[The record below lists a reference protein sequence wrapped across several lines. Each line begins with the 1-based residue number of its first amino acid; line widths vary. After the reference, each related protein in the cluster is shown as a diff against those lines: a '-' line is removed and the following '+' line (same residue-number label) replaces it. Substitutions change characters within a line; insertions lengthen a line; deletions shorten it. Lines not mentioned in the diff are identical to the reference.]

1 MAPSWPAVHKEGPD
15 VTLAFTR
22 RRWRAAGAFV
32 ILLLRAGAGL
42 VALSRRAAP
51 VLPTAEVTRGDF
63 VDIVELRGEIRPVR
77 SVVLTA
83 PTQAGDLR
91 ILRLAKNGT
100 TVKPGD
106 VVVEFDPTMLTRQR
120 QERMSELRQ
129 ADAEIEQATGEARIL
144 AEQNRTT
151 LMRARYDVDRAGL
164 DMVERD
170 FLARLTIER
179 AKLALDDARQRLAA
193 VEEKVR
199 ANEAASAAT
208 IAARQRRRAKVQQ
221 DLDRTEQSLGALRL
235 RAPSAGIV
243 SLMTNYS
250 SSGMMGGAPQEFRE
264 GDSAWSGGSIVE
276 LPDLSSVLL
285 TARLE
290 ESDRSRVDV
299 GQPAVVR
306 ADAVPDREYAG
317 KVAAIS
323 ILARVDFTAGWP
335 PSRDFDVKLAMAD
348 ADVKLRP
355 GMSAV
360 VRISVGRLAGVLLAP
375 VEALS
380 LVNGRP
386 TVYRLAGAAYV
397 EQAVEVVRRGKEQV
411 VIGKGVA
418 PGDRLALKKPPAT
431 AIRGGQ

>member
-1 MAPSWPAVHKEGPD
+1 MTRE
-15 VTLAFTR
+15 FTR
-22 RRWRAAGAFV
+22 RWWRAGAV
-32 ILLLRAGAGL
+32 LAALVVLAGAGL
-42 VALSRRAAP
+42 VAVSRRAAP

-91 ILRLAKNGT
+91 ILRLAKNNA
-100 TVKPGD
+100 TVKAGD

-129 ADAEIEQATGEARIL
+129 ADAEIEQSTAEARIL

-151 LMRARYDVDRAGL
+151 LMRAKYDVDRATL
-164 DMVERD
+164 DLVERD

-179 AKLALDDARQRLAA
+179 ARLSLDDARQRLLA
-193 VEEKVR
+193 VEEKIR
-199 ANEAASAAT
+199 SDETASVAT

-221 DLDRTEQSLGALRL
+221 DLDRTEQSLAALQL

-243 SLMTNYS
+243 SLMTNYN
-250 SSGMMGGAPQEFRE
+250 SGGPMGPSQDFRE
-264 GDSAWSGGSIVE
+264 GDSVWSGGGVVE

-290 ESDRSRVDV
+290 ETDRARVEE
-299 GQPAVVR
+299 GQAAVVR
-306 ADAVPDREYAG
+306 VDAVPDREYAATVSG
-317 KVAAIS
+317 IS
-323 ILARVDFTAGWP
+323 LLARVDFASGWP

-348 ADVKLRP
+348 ADLKLRP

-360 VRISVGRLAGVLLAP
+360 LRISVGRLAGVLLAP

-386 TVYRLAGAAYV
+386 TVYRLAGSAYA
-397 EQAVEVVRRGKEQV
+397 EQTVDVLRRGKEQV
-411 VIGKGVA
+411 VIGRGVE
-418 PGDRLALKKPPAT
+418 PGDRLALKKPPAA
-431 AIRGGQ
+431 AIRGGR

>member
-1 MAPSWPAVHKEGPD
+1 VTREFTRRWWRAG
-15 VTLAFTR
+15 VTLAVLVF
-22 RRWRAAGAFV
+22 
-32 ILLLRAGAGL
+32 LAGAGL
-42 VALSRRAAP
+42 FAVSRRAAP
-51 VLPTAEVTRGDF
+51 VLPTSEVTRGDF
-63 VDIVELRGEIRPVR
+63 VDVVELRGEIRPVR

-83 PTQAGDLR
+83 PTQAGELR
-91 ILRLAKNGT
+91 ILKLAKNNA

-106 VVVEFDPTMLTRQR
+106 VVVEFDPTMLSRQR

-129 ADAEIEQATGEARIL
+129 ADAEIEQSMAEARIL

-151 LMRARYDVDRAGL
+151 LMRSKYDVDRAAL
-164 DMVERD
+164 DLVERD

-179 AKLALDDARQRLAA
+179 ARLSLDDARQRLLA
-193 VEEKVR
+193 VEEKIR
-199 ANEAASAAT
+199 SDQTASAAT

-221 DLDRTEQSLGALRL
+221 DLDLTEQSLAALQL

-243 SLMTNYS
+243 SLMTNYN
-250 SSGMMGGAPQEFRE
+250 SGGPMGPSQDFRE
-264 GDSAWSGGSIVE
+264 GDSVWSGAGVVE
-276 LPDLSSVLL
+276 LPELSSVLL

-290 ESDRSRVDV
+290 ESDRSRVEV
-299 GQPAVVR
+299 GQAAVVR
-306 ADAVPDREYAG
+306 ADAVPDREYSA
-317 KVAAIS
+317 KVAGIS
-323 ILARVDFTAGWP
+323 ILARVDFSSGWP

-348 ADVKLRP
+348 ADLKLRP

-360 VRISVGRLAGVLLAP
+360 VRIGVGRLASVLLAP

-386 TVYRLAGAAYV
+386 TVYRLAGSGYV
-397 EQAVEVVRRGKEQV
+397 EQTVEVIRRGKEQV

-418 PGDRLALKKPPAT
+418 PGDRLALKKPPAS

>member
-1 MAPSWPAVHKEGPD
+1 ML
-15 VTLAFTR
+15 LAFTR
-22 RRWRAAGAFV
+22 RRWRAAGAFL
-32 ILLLRAGAGL
+32 ILLLLAGAGL
-42 VALSRRAAP
+42 VALTRRSAP
-51 VLPTAEVTRGDF
+51 VLPTSEVTRGDF
-63 VDIVELRGEIRPVR
+63 VDVVELRGEIRPVR

-91 ILRLAKNGT
+91 ILKLAKNGT

-106 VVVEFDPTMLTRQR
+106 VVIEFDPTMLTRQR

-129 ADAEIEQATGEARIL
+129 ADAEIEQATAEARIL
-144 AEQNRTT
+144 AEQNRTA

-170 FLARLTIER
+170 FVARLTTER
-179 AKLALDDARQRLAA
+179 AKLALDDARQQLAA

-199 ANEAASAAT
+199 ASEAASAAT
-208 IAARQRRRAKVQQ
+208 LAARQRRRAKVQQ
-221 DLDRTEQSLGALRL
+221 DLDRAEQSLGALQVK
-235 RAPSAGIV
+235 APSAGSV
-243 SLMTNYS
+243 SLMTNYNS
-250 SSGMMGGAPQEFRE
+250 GGMMGPSQDFRE
-264 GDSAWSGGSIVE
+264 GDSAWSGASIVE

-290 ESDRSRVDV
+290 ESDRARVDV
-299 GQPAVVR
+299 GQAAVVR
-306 ADAVPDREYAG
+306 ADAVPDREYAA
-317 KVAAIS
+317 KVAGIS
-323 ILARVDFTAGWP
+323 ILARVDFSSGWP

-348 ADVKLRP
+348 ADLKLRP

-360 VRISVGRLAGVLLAP
+360 VRISVGRLPGVLLAP

-386 TVYRLAGAAYV
+386 TVYRLDGAAYV

-411 VIGKGVA
+411 VLGKGVA

-431 AIRGGQ
+431 AIRGGEPIGSGR

>member
-1 MAPSWPAVHKEGPD
+1 MMR
-15 VTLAFTR
+15 AFSR
-22 RRWRAAGAFV
+22 RGWRAAGAFV
-32 ILLLRAGAGL
+32 IVLLLAGAGL
-42 VALSRRAAP
+42 MAFNRRAAP
-51 VLPTAEVTRGDF
+51 VLPTAEVTRGEF
-63 VDIVELRGEIRPVR
+63 VDVVELRGEIRPIR

-91 ILRLAKNGT
+91 ILKLAKNGT

-129 ADAEIEQATGEARIL
+129 ADAEIEQATAEARIL
-144 AEQNRTT
+144 AEQNRTA
-151 LMRARYDVDRAGL
+151 LMRARYDVDRAAL

-170 FLARLTIER
+170 FVARLTIER

-208 IAARQRRRAKVQQ
+208 LAARQRRRAKVRQ
-221 DLDRTEQSLGALRL
+221 DLDRTEQSLGGLQL

-243 SLMTNYS
+243 SLMMNYNT
-250 SSGMMGGAPQEFRE
+250 SGMMGAAQEFRE

-290 ESDRSRVDV
+290 ESDRSRVEV

-306 ADAVPDREYAG
+306 ADAVPDRGYAA

-323 ILARVDFTAGWP
+323 ILARVDFSSGWP
-335 PSRDFDVKLAMAD
+335 PSRDFDVKLAMGD
-348 ADVKLRP
+348 GDSKLRP

-360 VRISVGRLAGVLLAP
+360 VRISVGRLANVLLAP

-431 AIRGGQ
+431 AIRGEK

>member
-1 MAPSWPAVHKEGPD
+1 MMR
-15 VTLAFTR
+15 TFTR
-22 RRWRAAGAFV
+22 RHWRAAGALV
-32 ILLLRAGAGL
+32 ILLLLAGAGL
-42 VALSRRAAP
+42 IAFSRRAAP

-63 VDIVELRGEIRPVR
+63 VDVVELRGEIRPIR

-129 ADAEIEQATGEARIL
+129 ADAEIEQATAEARIL
-144 AEQNRTT
+144 AEQNRTA
-151 LMRARYDVDRAGL
+151 LMRARYDVDRAAL

-170 FLARLTIER
+170 FVARLTIER

-221 DLDRTEQSLGALRL
+221 DLDRTEQSLGALQL
-235 RAPSAGIV
+235 EAPSAGIV
-243 SLMTNYS
+243 SLMMNYNT
-250 SSGMMGGAPQEFRE
+250 SGMMGAAQEFRE

-290 ESDRSRVDV
+290 ESDRSRVEV

-306 ADAVPDREYAG
+306 ADAVPDREYAA

-323 ILARVDFTAGWP
+323 ILARVDFSSGWP
-335 PSRDFDVKLAMAD
+335 PSRDFDVKLAMGD
-348 ADVKLRP
+348 GDSKLRP

-360 VRISVGRLAGVLLAP
+360 VRISVGRLANVLLAP

-397 EQAVEVVRRGKEQV
+397 EQAVEVVRRGKEQA
-411 VIGKGVA
+411 VIGRGVA

-431 AIRGGQ
+431 AIRGAK